1 MNRKKAQTIVKTIA
15 GLLIVL
21 TGLLYRHDVINSR
34 ANAALL
40 ISILLAGAAMTL
52 FVRFKCRYS

>member
-1 MNRKKAQTIVKTIA
+1 MNRKKAQSTVHSIA
-15 GLLIVL
+15 GLLLIL
-21 TGLLYRHDVINSR
+21 TGLLHRYDVINSR

-52 FVRFKCRYS
+52 FVRFKLRA